1 VLERE
6 RKEKKNKTEEFMLF
20 DIDKNNATPNKENQR
35 LLQSFDIAEIATA
48 IIK

>member
-1 VLERE
+1 
-6 RKEKKNKTEEFMLF
+6 MIF

-35 LLQSFDIAEIATA
+35 LMQSFDISEIALI